1 MGCWAHWQRVILCL
15 SVLGAMPVAGKE
27 ASRQPRLILATE
39 ENPPA
44 NFTHERTGQ
53 LTGLAVEKMR
63 AIMALTGIPYELR
76 MMPWADAYQLAQT
89 DPRACVFL
97 TNRTADREA
106 SFQWVGPLMEGGWAL
121 FARPDFARPV
131 ERPEDLAGLR
141 VAVQGGGAMEALVRE
156 WAAQVPG
163 LQPVIRAEAGDVR
176 VLRDGEA
183 DILAAGLW
191 AAPYYARKL
200 DQPVRMVLRLTRSV
214 GALACHPAMPTP
226 LIAQMQDTL
235 NLLGRDGYLEE
246 IDARYRAPG
255 GWARWQGDAVTTR

>member
-1 MGCWAHWQRVILCL
+1 MGRWANLQRAFLCL
-15 SVLGAMPVAGKE
+15 SLLAVVNDGAA
-27 ASRQPRLILATE
+27 AQQPPLVLATE

-63 AIMALTGIPYELR
+63 AIMALTGIAHEFR
-76 MMPWADAYQLAQT
+76 MLPWSEAFRLAQT
-89 DPRACVFL
+89 EPRACVFL
-97 TNRTADREA
+97 TNRTAEREP

-121 FARPDFARPV
+121 FARPDFTRPV
-131 ERPEDLAGLR
+131 EGPDDLAGLR
-141 VAVQGGGAMEALVRE
+141 IAVQGGGAMEALVRD
-156 WAAQVPG
+156 WATRIPG

-176 VLRDGEA
+176 ALSEGEA

-214 GALACHPAMPTP
+214 GALACNPALPAP
-226 LIAQMQDTL
+226 LIARMQETL
-235 NLLGRDGYLEE
+235 DWLGRDGYLEE

-255 GWARWQGDAVTTR
+255 GWARWQGDSISTR